1 MVEQEETHRSCT
13 MKVSLSRSYAINVIA
28 WLYFTTTAV
37 AFSLYLAS
45 HWEARLTPVGILLIA
60 LTLLY
65 VPLSIFSFEQILPGY
80 RCRPFRTN
88 VEFSPKVADGIRF
101 AALVLPTQMV
111 GYILFYFTT
120 VCATPCAELATGH
133 TPHVSNTCLIA
144 TSCDEHRKW
153 CLQSHTNQKDLAHWL
168 SAESLIKAER
178 ALFGDRGAFMTERA
192 LAFKFGLT
200 GDYAC
205 SESFWQ
211 RAISD
216 AKKTYSP
223 EGNKVHDC
231 LIALG
236 SAQFAQGNYLSAE
249 ESFLKALEI
258 RKKTHGPSHHRIARD
273 YAKLGAVN
281 DKMLRLDV
289 ADEYYAAAE
298 KIACCHRPGMIKLAR
313 GHAQR
318 LACLIES
325 PEAANF
331 KWSETIFPRSPKKL
345 LWSRDFVEIP
355 VADYELLN
363 ERQNHVFGCLF
374 RPSASPN

>member
-1 MVEQEETHRSCT
+1 
-13 MKVSLSRSYAINVIA
+13 MKVSLSRSYAINLIA
-28 WLYFTTTAV
+28 WAYFTTTAT
-37 AFSLYLAS
+37 ALTLYLAS
-45 HWEARLTPVGILLIA
+45 HWEARCTPVGIWLIG

-80 RCRPFRTN
+80 RCRPFKTN
-88 VEFSPKVADGIRF
+88 VEFSPKIADAIRF

-111 GYILFYFTT
+111 GYILLYFVT
-120 VCATPCAELATGH
+120 VCATPCTETAAGH
-133 TPHVSNTCLIA
+133 NAHVANTCLIA

-153 CLQSHTNQKDLAHWL
+153 CLQTYANQKDLANWL
-168 SAESLIKAER
+168 SPESLIKAER
-178 ALFGDRGAFMTERA
+178 LLFGDRGAFMAERA

-200 GDYAC
+200 GDYTC
-205 SESFWQ
+205 SVSFWQ
-211 RAISD
+211 RAIAD
-216 AKKTYSP
+216 AKTAYGAD
-223 EGNKVHDC
+223 GNKVHDC

-236 SAQFAQGNYLSAE
+236 STQFAQGDYLAAE
-249 ESFLKALEI
+249 GSFLKALEI
-258 RKKTHGPSHHRIARD
+258 RKKTHGAYHRRIARD

-298 KIACCHRPGMIKLAR
+298 KIANCHRPGMIKLAR

-325 PEAANF
+325 PEAGKF
-331 KWSETIFPRSPKKL
+331 KWSDTIFPHSPKKL

-374 RPSASPN
+374 RPAVNQ